1 MSVEQKNSNEK
12 PRQNPYSGIIFG
24 IILLLLL
31 NGLVMPRLAEQR
43 IIDTDYGTFIDK
55 VEEGKVKQVRTKT
68 EQGKYCGKYSHSR
81 PILISI

>member
-31 NGLVMPRLAEQR
+31 NGLVAYKVLVQAANGKQGG
-43 IIDTDYGTFIDK
+43 YGGIF
-55 VEEGKVKQVRTKT
+55 VAGHFV
-68 EQGKYCGKYSHSR
+68 G
-81 PILISI
+81 

>member
-55 VEEGKVKQVRTKT
+55 VEEGKVKQVRM
-68 EQGKYCGKYSHSR
+68 EENRVFFSA
-81 PILISI
+81 LND